1 MSLKVRE
8 RSTNFIDSELEL
20 LVDLVV
26 RHNNILENKK
36 TDAITANVKNKTWEL
51 LAKQFNSKSL
61 NAYRSEK
68 CFKLKY
74 ENLKK
79 TVNIKLQDVKSK
91 PCPTGGGPAV
101 PQITIKKLSSIEE
114 TIRSLNSLAFNG
126 ATSQFD
132 SDCVDENMKV
142 NINCKILSIC
152 IDCKS
157 VKTF

>member
-26 RHNNILENKK
+26 RHNKILENKK
-36 TDAITANVKNKTWEL
+36 TDAVTANVKNKTWEL

-68 CFKLKY
+68 CLKLKY

-79 TVNIKLQDVKSK
+79 TVKIKLRDVKSK

-114 TIRSLNSLAFNG
+114 TIRSLNPLAFSG

-142 NINCKILSIC
+142 NINCTILSIC

-157 VKTF
+157 VKTL